1 MVRLV
6 PYYGTRRTTLRYGTY
21 QRRKLSG
28 TYIYLINSKVHN
40 VICEHIFPIFVPY
53 ISRTTQNRNMKYGV
67 NRKVLLVTAG
77 VVWIA
82 AGANI
87 LRIGI
92 VTWLTDS
99 QYWLFKIGEA
109 TVVFL
114 LFFLLIFKKL
124 YYKHTKR
131 IEQKKRE
138 KNCPFS
144 FFDVKGWI
152 VMVFMITFGI
162 TMRSF
167 HWLPDAFISVFYT
180 GLSLALIFTGV
191 LFIRYWWVNREG
203 NLFTLPSEE

>member
-1 MVRLV
+1 
-6 PYYGTRRTTLRYGTY
+6 
-21 QRRKLSG
+21 
-28 TYIYLINSKVHN
+28 
-40 VICEHIFPIFVPY
+40 
-53 ISRTTQNRNMKYGV
+53 MKYGV
-67 NRKVLLVTAG
+67 NRKVLLITAG
-77 VVWIA
+77 IVWMA

-114 LFFLLIFKKL
+114 LFFLLVFKKL

-131 IEQKKRE
+131 IEQKKKE

-162 TMRSF
+162 TIRSF
-167 HWLPDAFISVFYT
+167 LLLPDAFISVFYT
-180 GLSLALIFTGV
+180 GLSLALMSTGV
-191 LFIRYWWVNREG
+191 LFIRYWWVSRKS
-203 NLFTLPSEE
+203 NLLTPPPEE

>member
-1 MVRLV
+1 
-6 PYYGTRRTTLRYGTY
+6 
-21 QRRKLSG
+21 
-28 TYIYLINSKVHN
+28 
-40 VICEHIFPIFVPY
+40 
-53 ISRTTQNRNMKYGV
+53 MKYGV
-67 NRKVLLVTAG
+67 NRKVLLITAG
-77 VVWIA
+77 IVWMA

-114 LFFLLIFKKL
+114 LFFLLVFKKL

-131 IEQKKRE
+131 IEQKIHLISRVWRVIRRTCSHCSANRDMKKKE

-162 TMRSF
+162 TIRSF
-167 HWLPDAFISVFYT
+167 HLLPDAFISVFYT
-180 GLSLALIFTGV
+180 GLSLALMSTGV
-191 LFIRYWWVNREG
+191 LFIRYWWVSRKS
-203 NLFTLPSEE
+203 NLLTPPPEE

>member
-1 MVRLV
+1 
-6 PYYGTRRTTLRYGTY
+6 
-21 QRRKLSG
+21 
-28 TYIYLINSKVHN
+28 
-40 VICEHIFPIFVPY
+40 
-53 ISRTTQNRNMKYGV
+53 MKYGV
-67 NRKVLLVTAG
+67 NRKVLLITAG
-77 VVWIA
+77 IVWMT

-114 LFFLLIFKKL
+114 LFFLLVFKKL

-131 IEQKKRE
+131 IEQKKKE

-152 VMVFMITFGI
+152 VMVFMLTFGI
-162 TMRSF
+162 TIRSF
-167 HWLPDAFISVFYT
+167 HLLRDAFISVFYT
-180 GLSLALIFTGV
+180 GLSLALMSTGV
-191 LFIRYWWVNREG
+191 LFIRYWWVSRKS
-203 NLFTLPSEE
+203 NLFTPPPEE

>member
-1 MVRLV
+1 
-6 PYYGTRRTTLRYGTY
+6 
-21 QRRKLSG
+21 
-28 TYIYLINSKVHN
+28 
-40 VICEHIFPIFVPY
+40 
-53 ISRTTQNRNMKYGV
+53 MKYGV
-67 NRKVLLVTAG
+67 NRKVLLITAG
-77 VVWIA
+77 IVWMA

-114 LFFLLIFKKL
+114 LFFLLVFKKL

-131 IEQKKRE
+131 IEQKKKE

-152 VMVFMITFGI
+152 VMFFMITFGI
-162 TMRSF
+162 TIRSF
-167 HWLPDAFISVFYT
+167 HLLPDAFISVFYT
-180 GLSLALIFTGV
+180 GLSLALMSTGV
-191 LFIRYWWVNREG
+191 LFIRYWWISRKS
-203 NLFTLPSEE
+203 NLPTPPPEE

>member
-1 MVRLV
+1 
-6 PYYGTRRTTLRYGTY
+6 
-21 QRRKLSG
+21 
-28 TYIYLINSKVHN
+28 
-40 VICEHIFPIFVPY
+40 
-53 ISRTTQNRNMKYGV
+53 MKYGV
-67 NRKVLLVTAG
+67 NRKVLLITAG
-77 VVWIA
+77 IVWMA

-114 LFFLLIFKKL
+114 LFFLLVFKKL

-131 IEQKKRE
+131 IEQKKKE

-162 TMRSF
+162 TIRSF
-167 HWLPDAFISVFYT
+167 HLLPDAFISVFYT
-180 GLSLALIFTGV
+180 GLSLALMSTGV
-191 LFIRYWWVNREG
+191 LIIRYWWVSRKS
-203 NLFTLPSEE
+203 NLFTPPPEE